1 MHISLILL
9 KLVHYEVNFLL
20 DFRMTVNGE
29 VDDEDVF
36 RNIDAAESQGGGSA
50 SETSVGTR
58 YVNVVKQHQVII
70 LF

>member
-1 MHISLILL
+1 
-9 KLVHYEVNFLL
+9 
-20 DFRMTVNGE
+20 MTANGE

-36 RNIDAAESQGGGSA
+36 RDIDAAESQGGGSA